1 MSLSDSVIP
10 CEICGRPYNRA
21 VLKVCP
27 GCAGASSP
35 DTAKSRSRSSVSY
48 SAAAGQSTTAGYAE
62 FNDNPQITALLTKL
76 IDETKRN
83 TAATN
88 RTTYAVRAMVSFT
101 VILLITILV
110 AAVFGL
116 LSLLW
121 VGFAFIGGLVVLG
134 GYVMAIV
141 TLIQEWLASNV
152 PNR

>member
-1 MSLSDSVIP
+1 MSLSDSVLP
-10 CEICGRPYNRA
+10 CDICGRPYNRS

-35 DTAKSRSRSSVSY
+35 DTARRSTKSSTSFSAQSNQSNAVSY
-48 SAAAGQSTTAGYAE
+48 SD
-62 FNDNPQITALLTKL
+62 FNENPQVIALLTKL
-76 IDETKRN
+76 IEETKRN
-83 TAATN
+83 TTATN

-101 VILLITILV
+101 VILLITILA

-152 PNR
+152 PSR

>member
-1 MSLSDSVIP
+1 
-10 CEICGRPYNRA
+10 
-21 VLKVCP
+21 
-27 GCAGASSP
+27 
-35 DTAKSRSRSSVSY
+35 VSY